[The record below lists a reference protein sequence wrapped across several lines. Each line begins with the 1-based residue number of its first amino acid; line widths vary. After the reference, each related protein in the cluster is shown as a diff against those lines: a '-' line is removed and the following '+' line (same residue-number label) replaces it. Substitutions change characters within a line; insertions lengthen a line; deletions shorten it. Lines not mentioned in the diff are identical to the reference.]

1 MNNFQ
6 IFSFPKIIFTCI
18 CCCHAKNI
26 FFLKLLKLLKLY
38 RHLQVIFL
46 DFSSLRRRYILYPKF
61 TILENLSRNLN
72 KFTCNISDTQNF
84 PYFCSLNLELGTR
97 VYFISLFFFFS
108 RHTYPIRNS
117 FRPAVHSPLQ
127 FHSFIFIPLLR
138 LTPVHVETQYR
149 SCTSRNS
156 IGNRVYSRVYSS
168 LFDPGE

>member
-1 MNNFQ
+1 MLLPCEEY
-6 IFSFPKIIFTCI
+6 IFFKIIKIVKIISPSSSHFSW
-18 CCCHAKNI
+18 
-26 FFLKLLKLLKLY
+26 LLFVASKIY
-38 RHLQVIFL
+38 
-46 DFSSLRRRYILYPKF
+46 SLS

-97 VYFISLFFFFS
+97 VYFISLCFFFS